1 MTGVA
6 NRDYW
11 PEEWPAWPE
20 NSRARRAVHRAFEL
34 GLELLD
40 APVLLRKMRLEA
52 ADERARTC
60 LAEMGES
67 EREQASQLVDLWER
81 NALIQRNIRYEEEK
95 KGIGAVNH
103 LLPKWHAAGDEV
115 RRAEDEALELR
126 PAAYGY
132 FQSRQES
139 FRIKQEDRD
148 EVGQYKVI
156 PDYSELRRQWYSRE
170 PITEPLPWPWDQM
183 LALCKRFEGRRP
195 SAWER
200 LVQHKFRSVTV
211 ILGII
216 GILLTIAGI
225 GVTIVLDVF

>member
-1 MTGVA
+1 MTSVE

-20 NSRARRAVHRAFEL
+20 NSRARRAVHSSFEL
-34 GLELLD
+34 GLHFLD
-40 APVLLRKMRLEA
+40 APILLRRMRLEA
-52 ADERARTC
+52 ADERARNC
-60 LAEMGES
+60 LAEMGGR

-81 NALIQRNIRYEEEK
+81 NALMQRNIRYEEER

-103 LLPKWHAAGDEV
+103 LLPKWHAAGAEV
-115 RRAEDEALELR
+115 RRAEDEAMELGPTAFR
-126 PAAYGY
+126 Y
-132 FQSRQES
+132 FQSRQER
-139 FRIKQEDRD
+139 FRIQQKDRD
-148 EVGQYKVI
+148 ETGQYKNI

-200 LVQHKFRSVTV
+200 LAKRKFEIVVASIT
-211 ILGII
+211 
-216 GILLTIAGI
+216 ILLGVIA
-225 GVTIVLDVF
+225 IVLPIVLN